1 MVRGKDNLELCQQK
15 STVERWKFNSTVQK
29 EQARYSKQNAVKKKI
44 EVKKSLTVMEAGGL
58 L

>member
-29 EQARYSKQNAVKKKI
+29 EQARYSKQNEVKKKNGG
-44 EVKKSLTVMEAGGL
+44 KKNL
-58 L
+58 